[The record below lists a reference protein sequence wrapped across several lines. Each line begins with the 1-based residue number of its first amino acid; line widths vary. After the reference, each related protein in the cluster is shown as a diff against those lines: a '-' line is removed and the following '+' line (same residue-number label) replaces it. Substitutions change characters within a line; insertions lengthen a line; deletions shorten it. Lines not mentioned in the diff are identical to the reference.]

1 MNKPAR
7 FTQAELRRAIRAAK
21 AEGVHVAVR
30 NGEIHIDPEKPYQI
44 LSTEPTGRQDGPVA
58 PPKGFVL

>member
-21 AEGVHVAVR
+21 AEGARLAVR
-30 NGEIHIDPEKPYQI
+30 NGVIEIDPTKPPEDMHRP
-44 LSTEPTGRQDGPVA
+44 STDDRREVA
-58 PPKGFVL
+58 PGKEFHL